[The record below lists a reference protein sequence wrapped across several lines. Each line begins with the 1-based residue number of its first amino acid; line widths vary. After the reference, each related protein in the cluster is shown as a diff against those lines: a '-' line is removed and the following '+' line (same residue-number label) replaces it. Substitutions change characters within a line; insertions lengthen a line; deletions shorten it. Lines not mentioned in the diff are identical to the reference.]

1 MSEHEHHNHDH
12 EQEGAYGM
20 ALGFRILDEG
30 GKLYL
35 AEAEISPYVDE
46 PNELGATLVF
56 HPLDGLNPV
65 EEEASEWPAWTVD
78 IDDELERDG
87 GLPVQE
93 QFIAIVRQLHGLTD
107 QQLREYLGAAREA
120 TEE

>member
-1 MSEHEHHNHDH
+1 MTEHEHHDH
-12 EQEGAYGM
+12 EQEGTHGM

-65 EEEASEWPAWTVD
+65 EEDASEWPAWSID

-87 GLPVQE
+87 SQPIPQ
-93 QFIAIVRQLHGLTD
+93 QFIAIARQLHGLSE
-107 QQLREYLGAAREA
+107 QQLRDYLAAARA
-120 TEE
+120 EEES